1 MEEFY
6 TPKEIQELLKL
17 SKNTA
22 YRLLSQPDFP
32 KLKIGGSI
40 RVPKEEFEKFIKRY
54 IGKDFDLI

>member
-22 YRLLSQPDFP
+22 YRLINQPDFP

-40 RVPKEEFEKFIKRY
+40 RVPKDEFIKFIKRY